1 MRVFSKK
8 NCTEMQGIIVS
19 YYVYL
24 MRDPEDNNKKKA
36 LATLTNRAEVLF
48 GKEFAESLPGLAKE
62 FLDKMK

>member
-24 MRDPEDNNKKKA
+24 MRDPEDSNKKKA

-48 GKEFAESLPGLAKE
+48 GKEFAESLPGLSKE